1 MRYGFMRSVALVL
14 VITFALTLFSCNHA
28 SDTPGFESG
37 EDETAPTEK
46 QVYLLYST
54 LDYLENYKYTY
65 YYDEYGNEI
74 RATKEDLNGELLATW
89 LSEYD
94 ENNNLIKKPWTR
106 VTGLLLFS

>member
-37 EDETAPTEK
+37 EYETAPTEN

-65 YYDEYGNEI
+65 YMTNTETRSEPPKKI
-74 RATKEDLNGELLATW
+74 RTESYWQHGYPNTTK
-89 LSEYD
+89 
-94 ENNNLIKKPWTR
+94 III
-106 VTGLLLFS
+106 